1 MLRGYDPADRV
12 SPELSEILESLSNF
26 AESLDLVTLGYV
38 RAALAT
44 GDLGEAYDADRL
56 HPDTVQSVLTELDA
70 LIEEYGVEAPAV
82 DFVSVTASEGLS
94 RVIEAVIDTGRPNP
108 PTLGGVREAMEQ
120 GLLARLVGEGAIE
133 PDEDDTLPG
142 EIEELIRRYG
152 PDVEA
157 ERFIHYE

>member
-1 MLRGYDPADRV
+1 MLRTYDPADQV
-12 SPELSEILESLSNF
+12 SRELSDILESMANF
-26 AESLDLVTLGYV
+26 SEALDLVTLGYA

-56 HPDTVQSVLTELDA
+56 HPDIVQNVLTELDD
-70 LIEEYGVEAPAV
+70 LIERYGVEAPAV

-94 RVIEAVIDTGRPNP
+94 RVIEAVVDLGRANP
-108 PTLGGVREAMEQ
+108 PTLGAVQAAMEQ

-142 EIEELIRRYG
+142 EMESLVRRYG
-152 PDVEA
+152 ADAEA
-157 ERFIHYE
+157 ERFIRSE